1 MTERPTEDDLPRFVL
16 DLDDLT
22 DGAEVDEL
30 ELPAVAEPTSSPDF
44 AAGSELRPRVYIHDQ
59 AEPSELDV
67 MLMAYLL
74 DLEPPDAQD

>member
-16 DLDDLT
+16 DLDDLA
-22 DGAEVDEL
+22 DGAEVDDL
-30 ELPAVAEPTSSPDF
+30 ELPAVAEPATLPEF
-44 AAGSELRPRVYIHDQ
+44 AAGSELRPRVYLEKQ